1 MNLLRIVAGAGL
13 FAVSSWLSTFV
24 AESTGMSEPISY
36 MTIGGILCFAG
47 GMLFYSGVRGSDSCC
62 RC

>member
-1 MNLLRIVAGAGL
+1 MNLLRIIVGAGL
-13 FAVSSWLSTFV
+13 FSVSSWLSPFI
-24 AESTGMSEPISY
+24 AESTGMSESISFL
-36 MTIGGILCFAG
+36 TIGGILCFAG